1 MSLIVLFH
9 NMYIIIKTI
18 QGPDTIISLCILLRN
33 ILLVLI
39 GHFNGYLW
47 EHLNYNLNKKLFL
60 ILALSR
66 YFMIFNFSGFLI
78 GYIKEGMRKNG
89 RYVFFLSW
97 TLLILHKVGKKWKN
111 SGIVHKIVI
120 ESGCTNVQ
128 LPTTKQG

>member
-1 MSLIVLFH
+1 
-9 NMYIIIKTI
+9 
-18 QGPDTIISLCILLRN
+18 
-33 ILLVLI
+33 
-39 GHFNGYLW
+39 
-47 EHLNYNLNKKLFL
+47 
-60 ILALSR
+60 
-66 YFMIFNFSGFLI
+66 MIFNFSGFLI

-128 LPTTKQG
+128 LPTTKLG